1 VRNPKYGKTLVDAAC
16 SKGDFAYGTHSGD
29 MSLAVTADGPWRLEV
44 AQQVDT
50 PLVEPPLPAMTDP
63 GAVKVASGS
72 FYKIDKTGIGKATV
86 YHQADGR
93 YSIRLEDFFVTP
105 NVDLQLR
112 LSTLEAPHTSQEFSN
127 AHSELV
133 ATMDVSAGSLNY
145 TVPDGIDPTKFRS
158 IVIWCAPVNS
168 AYAGATLAA
177 SQ

>member
-1 VRNPKYGKTLVDAAC
+1 
-16 SKGDFAYGTHSGD
+16 
-29 MSLAVTADGPWRLEV
+29 
-44 AQQVDT
+44 
-50 PLVEPPLPAMTDP
+50 MTDSA
-63 GAVKVASGS
+63 AVKVASGG

-112 LSTLEAPHTSQEFSN
+112 LSPLEAPHTSPEFIN

-145 TVPDGIDPTKFRS
+145 VVPDGIDPTKFRS

-168 AYAGATLAA
+168 AYAGATLAPA
-177 SQ
+177 Q